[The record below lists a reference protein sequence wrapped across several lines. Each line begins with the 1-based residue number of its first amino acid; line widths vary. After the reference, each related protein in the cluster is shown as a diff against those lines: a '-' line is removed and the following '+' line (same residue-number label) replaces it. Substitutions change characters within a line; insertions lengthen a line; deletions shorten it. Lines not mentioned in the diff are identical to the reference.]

1 MKSLLMVM
9 AVVLITAGLLVA
21 VLSVV
26 EPGQVIFG
34 IDMRLAGTLVVG
46 GVVLLGLASIMGLL
60 ERIGRELRQLRELGT
75 ELPWLRESAAMS
87 PAQPAAPAMGETA
100 RHAVEESQQ
109 PPIAA
114 EAQWQPHSRPVEP
127 PPPAPEPAAP
137 EPAPQSIPEPAFEPR
152 SEIEPDRAP
161 EPEPEREPE
170 LEVERELEP
179 QLHTVAE
186 PEAPEPELP
195 EPELPEPELPEP
207 ELPEPELPEP
217 ELREPQ
223 RAQLRPSDGAAEE
236 PAALSEPAQAPAPQE
251 GTGGEPAE
259 LYVVEER
266 MFRGRQSRVLSD
278 GTIEAETDEG
288 WMRFEDFDHLE
299 EYLDATAASRQV

>member
-152 SEIEPDRAP
+152 SEMEPDRAP

-179 QLHTVAE
+179 QLHTAE
-186 PEAPEPELP
+186 PHRAETPDDAMAMPA
-195 EPELPEPELPEP
+195 EP